1 MPLCKND
8 RKKSYKGD
16 EPSPKGLG
24 YCAHAEKVGVTKK
37 GKDGNKWKIE
47 TTSKGVK
54 RWVKQKSKL
63 LKKNRIKKINKNVNI
78 DNMNKYTGKII
89 LIQLPKNV
97 RPRYRWIVRKRE
109 DGRFIVRA
117 PHANVLV
124 RNLKYKRDTDF
135 GKESLLP
142 LGSKIYRY

>member
-8 RKKSYKGD
+8 PKKSYKGD

-54 RWVKQKSKL
+54 RWVKQKS
-63 LKKNRIKKINKNVNI
+63 NTIKKINKN
-78 DNMNKYTGKII
+78 DNMNKYIGKII

-117 PHANVLV
+117 PHANVLI

-135 GKESLLP
+135 GKELLLP
-142 LGSKIYRY
+142 LGSKIYKY

>member
-8 RKKSYKGD
+8 PKKSYKGD

-54 RWVKQKSKL
+54 RWVK
-63 LKKNRIKKINKNVNI
+63 KKYNTIKKINKN
-78 DNMNKYTGKII
+78 DNMNKYIGKII

-117 PHANVLV
+117 PHANVLI

-135 GKESLLP
+135 GKELLLP
-142 LGSKIYRY
+142 LGSKIYKY